1 MRKWYFKDR
10 FGYKWEVKE
19 TKVEGHAET
28 LVLSVYSGYQPAYVM
43 TYHDWSE
50 IDRMQADGKLTF
62 MYTLGE

>member
-19 TKVEGHAET
+19 TKVEGHDET
-28 LVLSVYSGYQPAYVM
+28 LVLSVYSEHQPAYVM
-43 TYHDWSE
+43 TYHDWTV
-50 IDRMQADGKLTF
+50 IDKMQADGKLTF